1 MNNEN
6 VNAESFSSLVS
17 SLQQDLVRLLDAEK
31 ALAREEIAGKIRELQ
46 RDAMLFGAGALLA
59 GLTLLCLVAAG
70 ILALS
75 LVMAPWAAAL
85 VVGGSL
91 GVIGLILLTTF
102 RSRVKH
108 LDPVPR
114 QAVASVKR
122 DVRAVREAVR

>member
-17 SLQQDLVRLLDAEK
+17 SLQQDLVRLMDAEK
-31 ALAREEIAGKIRELQ
+31 ALAREEITGKIRELK
-46 RDAMLFGAGALLA
+46 RDAVLFGGGALLA

-75 LVMAPWAAAL
+75 LVVAPWAAAL
-85 VVGGSL
+85 IVGASL
-91 GVIGLILLTTF
+91 GAIGLILLITF
-102 RSRVKH
+102 QSRIKH

-114 QAVASVKR
+114 KAVASVKR